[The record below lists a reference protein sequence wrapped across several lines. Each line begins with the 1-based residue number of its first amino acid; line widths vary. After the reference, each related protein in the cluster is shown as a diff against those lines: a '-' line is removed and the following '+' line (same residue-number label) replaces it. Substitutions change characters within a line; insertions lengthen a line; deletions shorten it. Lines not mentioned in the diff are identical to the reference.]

1 MKWVYFFAKGQAEG
15 SAEMRELLGGKGAGL
30 HEMCRIGLP
39 VPPGFTITT
48 EACVYYFQHGNKW
61 PEGLREQVYE
71 AMARLEEVTGKR
83 FGDPNNPLL
92 VSVRSG
98 ARASMPGMMDTVLN
112 LGINEEIARA
122 MGEIFQDPRF
132 AADSYRRFIAMFG
145 DVVLGLKPKKGE
157 TDPFDAIMEEVKH
170 EHGRELDT
178 DLTAEE
184 LMEVAARSRYAI
196 KKALGLDVPSDPK
209 EQLEMAINAVFRS
222 WMNERAIE
230 YRRIYKLPD
239 DWGTAVNVQTMVF
252 GNMGPDSGTGVAF
265 TRNPATGE
273 NELYGEFLMNAQ
285 GEDVVAGMRTPVPIE
300 ELRKLMPDIYA
311 QLEGIRNILERHYK
325 DMQDLEFTIERGKL
339 YILQTR
345 AGKRT
350 GLAAMNIALDML
362 EEGIIDERTAIT
374 RIEPDQITTLLR
386 PVFDEGAKK
395 KAKEEKRL
403 IATGL
408 PAGPGAASGRVCFFS
423 DEVEEK
429 RNLWGRIILV
439 RTETSPED
447 IKGMELSEG
456 ILTSRGGMTSHAALV
471 ARQRGKTCIVGCS
484 ALEIDYKNRQIR
496 VGDTIIKEGEQI
508 SIDGSTGEV
517 FLGEIDTRPSEVI
530 EVLIHKTRP
539 PDEAPV
545 YKRFKRIMELADRF
559 RRLGVRANADR
570 PSEAETAITF
580 GAEGIG
586 LCRTEHMFFE
596 GERIDHM
603 REMILAETEDER
615 IRALDKL
622 LPLQREDFKGIF
634 RVMKGRPVTIRT
646 LDPPLHEFLPNT
658 EGGQRELA
666 EKLGLEYERVKARV
680 EELHEANPML
690 GHRGCR
696 LGITHPEITE
706 MQARAI
712 FEAACAVKKEGI
724 DVKPE
729 VMIPLVGNLN
739 EFRNQEAIV
748 RRVAEEVFE
757 REGVRVDYS
766 VGTMIELPRA
776 AVMADEIAQGAEF
789 FSFGTND
796 LTQTGFGISRDD
808 YGKFI
813 QDYIAKG
820 IFKFDPFISIEPGIG
835 ELVRI
840 GVERGRKT
848 RPDLKI
854 GICGEHGGDP
864 DSIAFCHSVGLDYV
878 SCSPFRVPV
887 ARLAAARAAIT
898 EGQETEA

>member
-1 MKWVYFFAKGQAEG
+1 
-15 SAEMRELLGGKGAGL
+15 
-30 HEMCRIGLP
+30 
-39 VPPGFTITT
+39 
-48 EACVYYFQHGNKW
+48 
-61 PEGLREQVYE
+61 
-71 AMARLEEVTGKR
+71 
-83 FGDPNNPLL
+83 
-92 VSVRSG
+92 
-98 ARASMPGMMDTVLN
+98 
-112 LGINEEIARA
+112 
-122 MGEIFQDPRF
+122 
-132 AADSYRRFIAMFG
+132 
-145 DVVLGLKPKKGE
+145 
-157 TDPFDAIMEEVKH
+157 
-170 EHGRELDT
+170 
-178 DLTAEE
+178 
-184 LMEVAARSRYAI
+184 
-196 KKALGLDVPSDPK
+196 
-209 EQLEMAINAVFRS
+209 
-222 WMNERAIE
+222 
-230 YRRIYKLPD
+230 
-239 DWGTAVNVQTMVF
+239 
-252 GNMGPDSGTGVAF
+252 
-265 TRNPATGE
+265 
-273 NELYGEFLMNAQ
+273 
-285 GEDVVAGMRTPVPIE
+285 DVVAGMRTPVPIE

-496 VGDTIIKEGEQI
+496 VGDTIIKEGDQI

-864 DSIAFCHSVGLDYV
+864 DSITFCHSVGLDYV

>member
-864 DSIAFCHSVGLDYV
+864 DSITFCHSVGLDYV

>member
-496 VGDTIIKEGEQI
+496 VGDTIIKEGDQI

-864 DSIAFCHSVGLDYV
+864 DSITFCHSVGLDYV